1 MSMSTASS
9 SSGACCRDAQEAI
22 LGATS
27 SAIPR
32 LSPVGPL
39 DVFGTV
45 VRRYSDTSQRVFG
58 GRQFY
63 GNETVV
69 PCKVHELESIQRF
82 VAELEGLR

>member
-1 MSMSTASS
+1 MSTSIALTSS
-9 SSGACCRDAQEAI
+9 STCCRDAPEAI

-45 VRRYSDTSQRVFG
+45 VRRYSDTSQRVFCG
-58 GRQFY
+58 CKFY
-63 GNETVV
+63 RNETVD
-69 PCKVHELESIQRF
+69 PCKVHELEGIQRF

>member
-1 MSMSTASS
+1 MSTSIASS
-9 SSGACCRDAQEAI
+9 PSSVCCRDAPEAI

-45 VRRYSDTSQRVFG
+45 VRRYSDKSKRVFG
-58 GRQFY
+58 RREFY
-63 GNETVV
+63 WNETVD
-69 PCKVHELESIQRF
+69 PCEVHEAEGIQRF

>member
-1 MSMSTASS
+1 MSTSIALTSS
-9 SSGACCRDAQEAI
+9 STCCRAAQEAI

-32 LSPVGPL
+32 LCLVGPPNA
-39 DVFGTV
+39 FGRV
-45 VRRYSDTSQRVFG
+45 VLHYRDTSQRVFG

-63 GNETVV
+63 RNEPVD
-69 PCKVHELESIQRF
+69 PYEAHELESIQRF